1 MKVLLIDPWGT
12 DNTAEYLNG
21 LIYGVGKWVDLEVYT
36 NHGFMLENNV
46 HCKVNRGFFK
56 FSDYMSKGY
65 LRTIIRGIE
74 YVKSYIEILN
84 IIRKEKFNVVHINWL
99 LMYKIDALF
108 LPLIKKHCNKLV
120 YTAHNVLPHTK
131 SNRYIKQLN
140 RIYSI
145 VDVIIVHGNSI
156 KSEFNTIFPGYKRKL
171 YVQYHGA
178 NVHSKVSYDATLV
191 EPGLRE
197 IINGS
202 KRVYVCFGK
211 IFYNKGIDRMIRIW
225 LNKNIQSTLIIAG
238 KINEN
243 YEKLQLAIQDARK
256 EERIVLINHFV
267 DDNTLNYIIDKSNI
281 IVLPY
286 RHASMSGVV
295 FTAAD
300 FGKTLLT
307 TDVGAI
313 LEYLSSSRDS
323 FVCENND
330 ESIAAFIEYIENTI
344 SNDELKRMG
353 INLRNNIKAKCSWN
367 NIGEKIVNEVYK
379 GE

>member
-1 MKVLLIDPWGT
+1 MKVLIIDPWGT

-36 NHGFMLENNV
+36 NHGFVLENSIQ
-46 HCKVNRGFFK
+46 CKVNRGFFK
-56 FSDYMSKGY
+56 ISDYMFKGD

-74 YVKSYIEILN
+74 YIKSYIEILS
-84 IIRKEKFNVVHINWL
+84 IVRKEKFDVVHINWL
-99 LMYKIDALF
+99 LMYTIDALF

-120 YTAHNVLPHTK
+120 YTAHNVLPHTN
-131 SNRYIKQLN
+131 SNRYINQLN
-140 RIYSI
+140 KIYSI
-145 VDVIIVHGNSI
+145 VDRIIVHGNSI
-156 KSEFNTIFPGYKRKL
+156 KSEFETMFPRNQKKL

-178 NVHSKVSYDATLV
+178 NIHSKISYDATLV

-197 IINGS
+197 KINSS

-211 IFYNKGIDRMIRIW
+211 IFYNKGVDRIIRIW
-225 LNKNIQSTLIIAG
+225 LEKKPQSTLIIAG
-238 KINEN
+238 EINEN
-243 YEKLQLAIQDARK
+243 YEKLQVAIQDAKK
-256 EERIVLINHFV
+256 EEKIVLINHFV

-300 FGKTLLT
+300 FAKTLLT
-307 TDVGAI
+307 TDVGSI
-313 LEYLSSSRDS
+313 QEYLSRDEDS

-330 ESIAAFIEYIENTI
+330 ESIASFIEYIENTI
-344 SNDELKRMG
+344 SNAELKRMG
-353 INLRNNIKAKCSWN
+353 INLQNSIREKCSWN
-367 NIGEKIVNEVYK
+367 NIGEKLVNEVYI